1 MYKFL
6 EEITINTWPAK
17 YSAQMNGW
25 LVRYADG
32 YTKRANSVS
41 PIYLNPGC
49 DVEGSIAA
57 AERFYRDAGQP
68 VIFKMTPYVM
78 PSDLDERLAGRGYV
92 QVDLSSVRIL
102 DLQRETAPA
111 ADPGLHVVFRDRL
124 DTGWLEQMSLMN
136 GIPGNGQ
143 SVLAHTLASTPLKQ
157 GFFLLQQGSETVAA
171 GLGVIQ
177 EGWLGLYDIVT
188 HPDFR
193 ERGFGFQLIQRMLAW
208 GREQGAHSS
217 FLQVVQANEAA
228 CRLYD
233 KLGYRHVYSYWYR
246 VLK

>member
-17 YSAQMNGW
+17 YSALMNGW

-41 PIYLNPGC
+41 PIYLDPGC
-49 DVEGSIAA
+49 DVDGCIAA

-92 QVDLSSVRIL
+92 QVDLSSVRTL
-102 DLQRETAPA
+102 DLAVETPPA
-111 ADPGLHVVFRDRL
+111 ADPGLHMVFRDQL
-124 DTGWLEQMSLMN
+124 DAGWLEQMSLMN
-136 GIPGNGQ
+136 EIPDHRQ
-143 SVLAHTLASTPLKQ
+143 SVLAYTLASTPLQQ
-157 GFFLLQQGSETVAA
+157 GFFQIQQGSETVAA

-177 EGWLGLYDIVT
+177 QGWLGLYDIVT
-188 HPDFR
+188 HPGFR
-193 ERGFGFQLIQRMLAW
+193 QRGFGLQLIQRMLAW
-208 GREQGAHSS
+208 GRERGAHSS
-217 FLQVVQANEAA
+217 FLQVIQANEAA

-233 KLGYRHVYSYWYR
+233 KLGYREVYSYWYR